1 MMFDF
6 LRDKRIYP
14 SLEEIHMKL
23 SDITVILNEIK
34 ANLTE
39 ASEEITTKLDA
50 LTGFLDSDP
59 EAALAVLA
67 EIREKAKSLA
77 NLVPNA

>member
-14 SLEEIHMKL
+14 SLEEINMKL
-23 SDITVILNEIK
+23 SDITAILNEIK

-50 LTGFLDSDP
+50 LAGFLDSDP
-59 EAALAVLA
+59 DAAIAILA
-67 EIREKAKSLA
+67 EIREKAQSLA
-77 NLVPNA
+77 NIVPDA